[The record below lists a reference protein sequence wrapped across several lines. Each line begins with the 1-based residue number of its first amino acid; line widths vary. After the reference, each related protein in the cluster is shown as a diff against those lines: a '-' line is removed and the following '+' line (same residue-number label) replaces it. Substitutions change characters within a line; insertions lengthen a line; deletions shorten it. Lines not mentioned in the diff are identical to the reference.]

1 MITADEKLFI
11 MQYFNILG
19 RTRNQFYMFMAI
31 GRENNKIQF
40 TLFGQ
45 LHDMGKTLCGNNM
58 HQCAN
63 YYYMEGGYLNQL
75 RHKYDEILLCYKNS
89 VKFHEAR

>member
-45 LHDMGKTLCGNNM
+45 LHDMGK
-58 HQCAN
+58 
-63 YYYMEGGYLNQL
+63 
-75 RHKYDEILLCYKNS
+75 IL
-89 VKFHEAR
+89 